1 MKKKIKKTKSNE
13 YINHDEKMIEIES
26 TKTIYD

>member
-1 MKKKIKKTKSNE
+1 MKRKGKKINE
-13 YINHDEKMIEIES
+13 KYINHDEKMIEIES